1 MKSLVIASM
10 LLLVLCVPAFAAD
23 IDGKWSGTVPGP
35 AGDTPVSFT
44 FKADADKLTGSTLGF
59 DGSEVQIKE
68 GKIDGKNITFKVIL
82 DFGGMPFEI
91 NYKGVVSPT
100 ETKVTAEVF
109 GMPIE
114 FTLKKEEPK
123 KEEPKK

>member
-1 MKSLVIASM
+1 MV
-10 LLLVLCVPAFAAD
+10 LLVLSVPALGAD
-23 IDGKWSGTVPGP
+23 VDGKWTGTVAGP
-35 AGDTPVSFT
+35 AGDTTLSFT
-44 FKADADKLTGSTLGF
+44 FKADADKLTGSTTGP
-59 DGSEVQIKE
+59 DGSEVPIKE

-100 ETKVTAEVF
+100 ETKLTAEFF
-109 GMPIE
+109 GMPFE
-114 FTLKKEEPK
+114 LTVKKEEPK